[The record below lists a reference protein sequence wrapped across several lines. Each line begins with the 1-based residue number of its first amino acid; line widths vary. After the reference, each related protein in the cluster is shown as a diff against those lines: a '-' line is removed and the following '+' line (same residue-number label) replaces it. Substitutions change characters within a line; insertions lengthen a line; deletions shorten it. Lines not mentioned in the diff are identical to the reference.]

1 MNTGMSIYTN
11 NLKETEMNTIAS
23 ILLVALFVGIVLS
36 ILNALGYH
44 IDAETLTRATK
55 SCVEVVYNSG
65 VTELICH

>member
-1 MNTGMSIYTN
+1 
-11 NLKETEMNTIAS
+11 MNTIAS